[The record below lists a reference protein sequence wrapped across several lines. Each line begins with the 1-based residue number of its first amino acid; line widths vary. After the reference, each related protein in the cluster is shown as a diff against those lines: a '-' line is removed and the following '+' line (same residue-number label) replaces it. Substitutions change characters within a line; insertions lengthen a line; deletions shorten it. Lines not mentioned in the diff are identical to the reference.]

1 MIIEARGIQAYQ
13 QVQAQSRSPLEL
25 VVMLYDG
32 ALTNLAQARAADS
45 RGDVRQRGT
54 AISKT
59 LAIVGALQ
67 ETLDLEGGGSVAA
80 ELDRL
85 YDYVTRRLLDV
96 TIKRDAAAIDEV
108 RKLLT
113 GVRDA
118 WLQIS
123 TAPQALSS

>member
-13 QVQAQSRSPLEL
+13 QVQTQSRSPLEL

-32 ALTNLAQARAADS
+32 ALTNLAQARAADAC
-45 RGDVRQRGT
+45 GDVRQRGA

-67 ETLDLEGGGSVAA
+67 ETLDLDGGGTVAA

-96 TIKRDAAAIDEV
+96 TVKRDAGAIDEI

-118 WLQIS
+118 WTQIAA
-123 TAPQALSS
+123 APQALSS